1 MGAILSKRLLGFLG
15 ITPHA
20 KVGQVIITVAVL
32 GGATGSSMF
41 VDKALYQSMGLC
53 KLSNSH
59 LKFYS
64 VLLGLRSYL
73 PFQSKNSF
81 SFFCSL

>member
-53 KLSNSH
+53 K
-59 LKFYS
+59 
-64 VLLGLRSYL
+64 
-73 PFQSKNSF
+73 
-81 SFFCSL
+81 